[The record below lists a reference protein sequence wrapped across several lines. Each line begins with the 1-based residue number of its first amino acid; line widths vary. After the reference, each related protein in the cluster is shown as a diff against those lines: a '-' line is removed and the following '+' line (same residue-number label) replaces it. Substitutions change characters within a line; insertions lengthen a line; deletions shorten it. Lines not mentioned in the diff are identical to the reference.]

1 MIGLRLVKR
10 IESVVSWL
18 LITVSAS
25 PYSGV
30 EGVSVRMNASSWP
43 PQNVVTMSEQV
54 ALSRIVIV
62 LFEAND
68 IAFDLTLLC
77 S

>member
-1 MIGLRLVKR
+1 
-10 IESVVSWL
+10 VVSWL
-18 LITVSAS
+18 LITVSSS
-25 PYSGV
+25 PISV

-43 PQNVVTMSEQV
+43 SQNVVTMFEQV